1 LVSSLETE
9 EKSAIFD
16 RGHTSISEY
25 ELKKRLSVRKI
36 AHFSSHTFYFKFTM
50 LLLCN
55 LTGFVIIRP
64 TSTATSLIG
73 QATTLVGSRHKEHI
87 MSFWEALRIGSSG
100 LTAQRL
106 RLDLISNNIA
116 NAQTT
121 HTEEGGPYQ
130 RQDVVFIA
138 EGKKATFPPQ
148 SVAARRGGLSDLQ
161 GGVRATQIITDTEEG
176 PRVYDPT
183 HPDADAD
190 GYVGYPNVDIVVEMT
205 NMLSATRSY
214 EANLAVIEAVK
225 RMALKALE
233 IGR

>member
-1 LVSSLETE
+1 
-9 EKSAIFD
+9 
-16 RGHTSISEY
+16 
-25 ELKKRLSVRKI
+25 
-36 AHFSSHTFYFKFTM
+36 
-50 LLLCN
+50 
-55 LTGFVIIRP
+55 
-64 TSTATSLIG
+64 
-73 QATTLVGSRHKEHI
+73 
-87 MSFWEALRIGSSG
+87 MSFWESLRIGASG

-121 HTEEGGPYQ
+121 RTEKGGPYQ

-138 EGKKATFPPQ
+138 EGSNTALPAP
-148 SVAARRGGLSDLQ
+148 VAARRNTLSSLQ
-161 GGVRATQIITDTEEG
+161 GGVQVSEILTDATNG

-190 GYVGYPNVDIVVEMT
+190 GYVNYPNVDIVVEMT

-214 EANLAVIEAVK
+214 EANLATVEAIK

-233 IGR
+233 IGK